1 MYNNFEIYY
10 FSYQYLSIYTVKIF
24 QSIKDS
30 FIYYYSLIF
39 IIACLFFRKSLFRI
53 IRGNGDLMLEQYLP
67 FVGLIIFGNIENLV
81 LSSQGVVAGVN
92 PLKLGIASIIC
103 VSLWLIIGT
112 FGTQLLID
120 YVDFIDFIGGL
131 AIFVLGLQAMIQSV
145 RGE

>member
-1 MYNNFEIYY
+1 
-10 FSYQYLSIYTVKIF
+10 
-24 QSIKDS
+24 
-30 FIYYYSLIF
+30 
-39 IIACLFFRKSLFRI
+39 
-53 IRGNGDLMLEQYLP
+53 MLEQYLP
-67 FVGLIIFGNIENLV
+67 FVGLIVFGSIENLV

-92 PLKLGIASIIC
+92 PVKLGIASLIC

-131 AIFVLGLQAMIQSV
+131 AIFILGLQAMFVSI

>member
-1 MYNNFEIYY
+1 
-10 FSYQYLSIYTVKIF
+10 
-24 QSIKDS
+24 
-30 FIYYYSLIF
+30 
-39 IIACLFFRKSLFRI
+39 
-53 IRGNGDLMLEQYLP
+53 MLEQYLP

-92 PLKLGIASIIC
+92 PVKLGIASIIC

-120 YVDFIDFIGGL
+120 YVDFIEFIGGL
-131 AIFVLGLQAMIQSV
+131 AIFMLGLQAMVESI

>member
-1 MYNNFEIYY
+1 
-10 FSYQYLSIYTVKIF
+10 
-24 QSIKDS
+24 
-30 FIYYYSLIF
+30 
-39 IIACLFFRKSLFRI
+39 
-53 IRGNGDLMLEQYLP
+53 MLEQYLP

-103 VSLWLIIGT
+103 VSFWLILGT
-112 FGTQLLID
+112 FGTQLLIE

-131 AIFVLGLQAMIQSV
+131 AIFLLGFQAMYATI